1 MKCSVYWFPAF
12 VAITVSAIHFAECK
26 PTTGDT
32 TPSGET
38 STSTTG
44 LSVEGT
50 TGKSTGFWEAI
61 GKQESSSQSSSRT
74 PNEPGE
80 DDYVDVDMVKEN
92 EKKAGKKLP
101 DFRWTLDPNTM
112 TEDIQITINFEKKGE
127 IIKVIKLIRN
137 PDGSVRED
145 VERTLYPKGKLIVSG
160 AINQEDDDDE
170 GMFVNKGV
178 MPSAESNPKI
188 DPGSE
193 GIFGNTFASTEEPVP
208 IKPMDINDTTPYPLI
223 PRLDISSTERILEET
238 STEIETEGKETDSSA
253 EETESTTEEKAEE
266 SSSNNVPTTSTES
279 DDDDEKSTKTP
290 PTDRCAR
297 QRNVNGRLRV
307 SIGRTSFN

>member
-1 MKCSVYWFPAF
+1 MKCSVCWFPAF

-38 STSTTG
+38 STSTAG
-44 LSVEGT
+44 LPVEEI
-50 TGKSTGFWEAI
+50 TGKSTGFWEVT
-61 GKQESSSQSSSRT
+61 GKQESSSQSSSHT

-160 AINQEDDDDE
+160 AINQEDDDDDDDE

-193 GIFGNTFASTEEPVP
+193 GILGNTFASTEEPVP
-208 IKPMDINDTTPYPLI
+208 VKPMNINDTTPYPLI
-223 PRLDISSTERILEET
+223 PRLDISYTGSILEET
-238 STEIETEGKETDSSA
+238 STEIETECKETDSSA
-253 EETESTTEEKAEE
+253 EETESITEEKAEE
-266 SSSNNVPTTSTES
+266 SS
-279 DDDDEKSTKTP
+279 
-290 PTDRCAR
+290 
-297 QRNVNGRLRV
+297 
-307 SIGRTSFN
+307 